1 MRERAPV
8 DRDLAGIA
16 SPALLGRS
24 LWCTGDTWGAAGGRT
39 PLGRGAWGLAGT
51 PARPGAAAAAAWCRY
66 LFFIPSLALL
76 GCHRR
81 EVPLQPPSQAEILV
95 LITN

>member
-1 MRERAPV
+1 M
-8 DRDLAGIA
+8 DQDLAGIT

-24 LWCTGDTWGAAGGRT
+24 LWCTGDTWGAARDWT
-39 PLGRGAWGLAGT
+39 PPPPRKGCMGLAST
-51 PARPGAAAAAAWCRY
+51 PARPGAAAAAWCSY
-66 LFFIPSLALL
+66 LFFIPFLVLL

>member
-1 MRERAPV
+1 M
-8 DRDLAGIA
+8 DRHLAGIT

-24 LWCTGDTWGAAGGRT
+24 LWCTGNQTLSVQGC
-39 PLGRGAWGLAGT
+39 LGLAST
-51 PARPGAAAAAAWCRY
+51 PTQSGAAATAWRSY
-66 LFFIPSLALL
+66 LFFIPSLVLL